1 MNGLRV
7 AAGVPACRPRVPA
20 HCGVGRQGRLPLRRT
35 YIVIAPMAACFLLG
49 ACASAPQKPA
59 AVLAEGALVPSPRL
73 IVGRVIAVDAARRH
87 AIVEL
92 GGDAPAAAATE
103 GAELMT
109 RTEDLRE
116 TSRLRASRQLRGRI
130 LGATVASGQPAQ
142 GDEVVWLAP

>member
-1 MNGLRV
+1 
-7 AAGVPACRPRVPA
+7 
-20 HCGVGRQGRLPLRRT
+20 
-35 YIVIAPMAACFLLG
+35 MAACFLLG

-116 TSRLRASRQLRGRI
+116 TARLRASRQLRGRI